1 MQDKHKKGER
11 FIMKQSIKNLS
22 ALEKKNAI
30 EFMKEVRR
38 SKKASQ
44 GENAGKLTVTDV
56 IKRDN
61 VTFGRNNMILAPV
74 SSGKTYFIQ
83 NVIAPNI
90 KGKKLMLVSTTSL
103 KDSICKEGMVFTT
116 QDMRRKELNVNDEN
130 IYIMTYAEFGYKVK
144 WDIESNFIKSYELIL
159 CDEIHSLF
167 DYYLSHKSSR
177 EYLAAIWALFK
188 TYEDTQIFYFTG
200 TTEMMDIFVDREWPE
215 VFKNVLTFNYL
226 NDVEI
231 KKLGQTLH
239 ETYFDSADLES
250 MLEMASEMRKINE
263 KGLVFNS
270 KISGMKKIEE
280 ILIKL
285 GFSVESIWSK
295 HNKEKMTEEQLKLR
309 ETLLETGIIPD
320 EYDFVIINEA
330 MREGWNLNDER
341 VQIVIIDDVSET
353 NIVQAR
359 GRVRHN
365 ISLLI
370 TKSKEEVNRFENR
383 VMQRE
388 RQTGTFESIIGEEL
402 TYDELREV
410 CLKFNLLENR
420 KVALF
425 QALKPVLEKN
435 GFKFDTKRKVV
446 NGKKLNIY
454 KVSKIEKSTKPSEVR
469 KSTMLLSRL
478 SKRGL
483 FDNNESFF
491 NRYMGGKGKL
501 VALNQIVRSY
511 NDLVVDGEMSEKMFE
526 LTTYKII
533 NDKNIFTKKF
543 YLEKSYEIS
552 LLSEEGRMNLEFKAT
567 GDNKVKEQIDTKKSK
582 EEQELIDYIIANG
595 GL

>member
-1 MQDKHKKGER
+1 
-11 FIMKQSIKNLS
+11 MKQSIKNLS

-83 NVIAPNI
+83 NVIAPNFE
-90 KGKKLMLVSTTSL
+90 GKKLMLVSTTSL

-167 DYYLSHKSSR
+167 DYYLSHKSN
-177 EYLAAIWALFK
+177 EYLVAILTLFK
-188 TYEDTQIFYFTG
+188 TYEDKQIFYFTG
-200 TTEMMDIFVDREWPE
+200 TTEMMDIFVDRECSE
-215 VFKNVLTFNYL
+215 IFKNVLTFNYL

-270 KISGMKKIEE
+270 KITGMQKIEE
-280 ILIKL
+280 MLIKL

-295 HNKEKMTEEQLKLR
+295 NNEKKMNEKQLKLR

-330 MREGWNLNDER
+330 MREGWNLRDER

-370 TKSKEEVNRFENR
+370 TKSKEDVNNFESR
-383 VMQRE
+383 VMKRE
-388 RQTGTFESIIGEEL
+388 KSTRLFESIIGNEM
-402 TYDELREV
+402 TIDELREL
-410 CLKFNLLENR
+410 CIKFNVVNGKRPAML
-420 KVALF
+420 
-425 QALKPVLEKN
+425 QAIQPVLEKN
-435 GFKFDTKRKVV
+435 GFVFSKKKKSIDGKRKSIYTISKKEQQV
-446 NGKKLNIY
+446 NK
-454 KVSKIEKSTKPSEVR
+454 SEVS

-491 NRYMGGKGKL
+491 NRYMGGKGKV

-526 LTTYKII
+526 LTTYKIT
-533 NDKNIFTKKF
+533 NDNNIFTKKF
-543 YLEKSYEIS
+543 YLEKSNEVA

-567 GDNKVKEQIDTKKSK
+567 GDNKVKEQIDAKKSK

>member
-83 NVIAPNI
+83 NVIAPNFE
-90 KGKKLMLVSTTSL
+90 GKKLMLVSTTSL

-167 DYYLSHKSSR
+167 DYYLSHKSN
-177 EYLAAIWALFK
+177 EYLVAILTLFK
-188 TYEDTQIFYFTG
+188 TYEDKQIFYFTG
-200 TTEMMDIFVDREWPE
+200 TTEMMDIFVDRECSDI
-215 VFKNVLTFNYL
+215 FKNVLTFNYL

-270 KISGMKKIEE
+270 KITGMQKIEE
-280 ILIKL
+280 MLIKL

-295 HNKEKMTEEQLKLR
+295 NNEKKMNEKQLKLR

-330 MREGWNLNDER
+330 MREGWNLRDER

-370 TKSKEEVNRFENR
+370 TKSKEDVNNFDKR
-383 VMQRE
+383 VIRRE
-388 RQTGTFESIIGEEL
+388 ESTGLFESIIGDEM
-402 TYDELREV
+402 TIDELREL
-410 CLKFNLLENR
+410 CIKFNVVNGKRPAML
-420 KVALF
+420 
-425 QALKPVLEKN
+425 QAIQPVLEKN
-435 GFKFDTKRKVV
+435 GFVFSKKQKSIDGKRKSVYTIT
-446 NGKKLNIY
+446 KK
-454 KVSKIEKSTKPSEVR
+454 EKQVKKSEVS

-491 NRYMGGKGKL
+491 NRYMGGKGKV

-526 LTTYKII
+526 LTTYKIT

-543 YLEKSYEIS
+543 YLEKSNEVA

-567 GDNKVKEQIDTKKSK
+567 GDNKVKEQIDAKRSK